1 MRIGVFGGSFNPPH
15 LMHLNIAKDLLR
27 LKYLDKVIFVP
38 TGNKYSKDDLI
49 DIKYRIEM
57 LKIMTISYD
66 DMIVSDYENQDRV
79 VYTYETL
86 DYFKKKYLGSEIY
99 FILGA
104 DNLKQI
110 SNWKNSEYILSNYKL
125 LVINRG
131 DDKIEVKDNVVVT
144 DILNNDICS
153 TFIRNNIDNNDII
166 KKYLD
171 KNVLEYIRKEKLYEG
186 CS

>member
-1 MRIGVFGGSFNPPH
+1 MI
-15 LMHLNIAKDLLR
+15 
-27 LKYLDKVIFVP
+27 
-38 TGNKYSKDDLI
+38 
-49 DIKYRIEM
+49 
-57 LKIMTISYD
+57 ISYD

-131 DDKIEVKDNVVVT
+131 DDKIEVKDNVIVM
-144 DILNNDICS
+144 DILNNDISS
-153 TFIRNNIDNNDII
+153 TFIRNNIDNDDII

-171 KNVLEYIRKEKLYEG
+171 KNVLEYIRKEKLYER

>member
-131 DDKIEVKDNVVVT
+131 NDKIEVKDNVVVT
-144 DILNNDICS
+144 DILNNDISS

>member
-27 LKYLDKVIFVP
+27 LNYLDKVIFVP

-144 DILNNDICS
+144 DILNNDISS
-153 TFIRNNIDNNDII
+153 TFIRNNIDNDDII

>member
-15 LMHLNIAKDLLR
+15 LMHLNIAKELLR

-38 TGNKYSKDDLI
+38 TGNKYNKDDLI

-57 LKIMTISYD
+57 IKIMTKNYD

-79 VYTYETL
+79 IYTYETL
-86 DYFKKKYLGSEIY
+86 DYFKKKYIDSDIY

-110 SNWKNSEYILSNYKL
+110 GTWKNSEYILSNYKL

-131 DDKIEVKDNVVVT
+131 NDKIEASDNIVVT
-144 DILNNDICS
+144 DVLNNDISS
-153 TFIRNNIDNNDII
+153 TFIRNNIDNDDII
-166 KKYLD
+166 KRYLD
-171 KNVLEYIRKEKLYEG
+171 KNVLEYIRKEKFYER

>member
-131 DDKIEVKDNVVVT
+131 NDKIEAKDNVVVT
-144 DILNNDICS
+144 DILNNDISS
-153 TFIRNNIDNNDII
+153 TFIRSNIDNDDII

>member
-57 LKIMTISYD
+57 LKIMIISYD

-131 DDKIEVKDNVVVT
+131 NDKIVVSDNIVVT
-144 DILNNDICS
+144 DILNNDISS
-153 TFIRNNIDNNDII
+153 TFIRNNIDNDDII

-171 KNVLEYIRKEKLYEG
+171 KNVLEYIRKEKLYER

>member
-15 LMHLNIAKDLLR
+15 LMHLNIAKELLR

-38 TGNKYSKDDLI
+38 TGNKYNKDDLI
-49 DIKYRIEM
+49 DIEYRIEM
-57 LKIMTISYD
+57 LKIMTKDYNDI
-66 DMIVSDYENQDRV
+66 IVSDYENKDRV
-79 VYTYETL
+79 IYTYETL
-86 DYFKKKYLGSEIY
+86 DYFKKKYIGSEIY

-110 SNWKNSEYILSNYKL
+110 GTWKNSEYILSNYKL

-131 DDKIEVKDNVVVT
+131 NDKIVAGDNIVIT
-144 DILNNDICS
+144 DVLNNDISS
-153 TFIRNNIDNNDII
+153 TFIRNNIDKDDII
-166 KKYLD
+166 KRYLD
-171 KNVLEYIRKEKLYEG
+171 KNVLEYIRKEKLYER

>member
-57 LKIMTISYD
+57 LKIMIISYD
-66 DMIVSDYENQDRV
+66 DMIVSDYENQDGV

-144 DILNNDICS
+144 DILNNDISS
-153 TFIRNNIDNNDII
+153 TFIRNNIDNDDII

>member
-131 DDKIEVKDNVVVT
+131 DDKVEAKDNIVVT
-144 DILNNDICS
+144 NILNNDISS
-153 TFIRNNIDNNDII
+153 TFIRNNIDNDDII

>member
-57 LKIMTISYD
+57 LKIMIISYD

-131 DDKIEVKDNVVVT
+131 DEKTKVKDNVIVT
-144 DILNNDICS
+144 DILNNDISS
-153 TFIRNNIDNNDII
+153 TFIRNNIDNDDII

-171 KNVLEYIRKEKLYEG
+171 KNVLEYIRKEKLYER

>member
-1 MRIGVFGGSFNPPH
+1 MKIGVFGGSFNPPH

-131 DDKIEVKDNVVVT
+131 NDKIEVKDNVVVM
-144 DILNNDICS
+144 DILNNDISS
-153 TFIRNNIDNNDII
+153 TFIRNNIDNDDII

>member
-27 LKYLDKVIFVP
+27 LKYLDKVIFVT

-131 DDKIEVKDNVVVT
+131 DDKIEVKDNVVVM
-144 DILNNDICS
+144 DILNNDISS
-153 TFIRNNIDNNDII
+153 TFIRNNIDNDDII

>member
-38 TGNKYSKDDLI
+38 TGNKYIKDDLI

-57 LKIMTISYD
+57 LKIMIISYD

-131 DDKIEVKDNVVVT
+131 DDKIEIKDNVVVT
-144 DILNNDICS
+144 DILNNDISS
-153 TFIRNNIDNNDII
+153 TFIRNNIDNDDII

>member
-15 LMHLNIAKDLLR
+15 LMHLNIARDLLR

-57 LKIMTISYD
+57 LKIMIIGYD

-131 DDKIEVKDNVVVT
+131 DDKIEVKDNVVVM
-144 DILNNDICS
+144 DILNNDISS
-153 TFIRNNIDNNDII
+153 TFIRNNIDNDDII

>member
-86 DYFKKKYLGSEIY
+86 DYFKNKYLGSEIY

-131 DDKIEVKDNVVVT
+131 DDKIEAKDNVVVT
-144 DILNNDICS
+144 DILNNDISS
-153 TFIRNNIDNNDII
+153 TFIRSNIDNDDII

>member
-57 LKIMTISYD
+57 LKIMIIRYD

-131 DDKIEVKDNVVVT
+131 DDKIEVKDNVVVM
-144 DILNNDICS
+144 DILSNDISS
-153 TFIRNNIDNNDII
+153 TFIRSNIDNDDII

-171 KNVLEYIRKEKLYEG
+171 KNVLEYIRKEKLYER

>member
-57 LKIMTISYD
+57 LKIMIISYD

-131 DDKIEVKDNVVVT
+131 DDKIEAKDNFVVT
-144 DILNNDICS
+144 DILNNDISS
-153 TFIRNNIDNNDII
+153 TFIRSNIDNDDII

>member
-57 LKIMTISYD
+57 LKIMIISYD

-131 DDKIEVKDNVVVT
+131 DDKIEEKDNVVVM
-144 DILNNDICS
+144 DILNNDISS
-153 TFIRNNIDNNDII
+153 TFIRNNIYNDDII

>member
-1 MRIGVFGGSFNPPH
+1 MKIGVFGGSFNPPH

-131 DDKIEVKDNVVVT
+131 NDKIEVKDNVVVT
-144 DILNNDICS
+144 DILNNDISS
-153 TFIRNNIDNNDII
+153 TFIRNNIDNDDII

>member
-131 DDKIEVKDNVVVT
+131 NDKIEVKDNVVVM
-144 DILNNDICS
+144 DILNNDISS
-153 TFIRNNIDNNDII
+153 TFIRSNIDNDDII

>member
-27 LKYLDKVIFVP
+27 LKCLDKVIFVP

-57 LKIMTISYD
+57 LKIMIISYD

-131 DDKIEVKDNVVVT
+131 DEKTEVKDNVIVM
-144 DILNNDICS
+144 DILNNDISS
-153 TFIRNNIDNNDII
+153 TFIRNNIDNDDII

>member
-131 DDKIEVKDNVVVT
+131 NDKIEVKDNVVVT
-144 DILNNDICS
+144 DILNNDISS
-153 TFIRNNIDNNDII
+153 TFIRNNIDNDDII

>member
-57 LKIMTISYD
+57 LKIMIISYD

-125 LVINRG
+125 LVIKRD

-144 DILNNDICS
+144 NILNNDISS
-153 TFIRNNIDNNDII
+153 TFIRSNIDNDDII

>member
-144 DILNNDICS
+144 DILNNDISS

-171 KNVLEYIRKEKLYEG
+171 KNVLEYIRKEKLYER

>member
-38 TGNKYSKDDLI
+38 TGNKYNKDDLI

-57 LKIMTISYD
+57 LKIMIISYD

-131 DDKIEVKDNVVVT
+131 DDKIEVKDNVIVM
-144 DILNNDICS
+144 DILNNDISS
-153 TFIRNNIDNNDII
+153 TFIRNYIDNNDII

>member
-57 LKIMTISYD
+57 LKIMIFCYD

-144 DILNNDICS
+144 DILNNDISS
-153 TFIRNNIDNNDII
+153 TFIRNNIDNDDII

>member
-1 MRIGVFGGSFNPPH
+1 MRIGIFGGSFNPPH
-15 LMHLNIAKDLLR
+15 LMHLYIAKELLR

-38 TGNKYSKDDLI
+38 TGNKYNKDDLI
-49 DIKYRIEM
+49 DIRYRIKM
-57 LKIMTISYD
+57 LKMMTKDYN
-66 DMIVSDYENQDRV
+66 DMIVSDYEDQDRV
-79 VYTYETL
+79 IYTYETL
-86 DYFKKKYLGSEIY
+86 DYFKKKYLGDEIY

-110 SNWKNSEYILSNYKL
+110 GTWKNSEYILSNYKL

-131 DDKIEVKDNVVVT
+131 KDKIVASDNIVVT
-144 DILNNDICS
+144 NILNSDISS
-153 TFIRNNIDNNDII
+153 TFIRNNINKNDII

>member
-144 DILNNDICS
+144 DILNNDISS

-171 KNVLEYIRKEKLYEG
+171 KNVLEYIRKEKLYEE

>member
-144 DILNNDICS
+144 DILNNDISS
-153 TFIRNNIDNNDII
+153 TFIRNNIDNDDII

>member
-144 DILNNDICS
+144 DILNNDISS
-153 TFIRNNIDNNDII
+153 TFIRNNIDNSDII

>member
-57 LKIMTISYD
+57 LKIMIISYD

-99 FILGA
+99 FILGT

-144 DILNNDICS
+144 DILNNDISS

>member
-57 LKIMTISYD
+57 FKIMIISYD

-131 DDKIEVKDNVVVT
+131 DDKIEVKDNVIVM
-144 DILNNDICS
+144 DILNNDISS
-153 TFIRNNIDNNDII
+153 TFIRNNIDNDDII

-171 KNVLEYIRKEKLYEG
+171 KNVLEYIRKEKLYER

>member
-38 TGNKYSKDDLI
+38 TGNKYIKDDLI

-57 LKIMTISYD
+57 LKIMIISYD

-144 DILNNDICS
+144 DILNNDISS
-153 TFIRNNIDNNDII
+153 TFIRNNIDNDDII

>member
-57 LKIMTISYD
+57 LKIITISYD

-131 DDKIEVKDNVVVT
+131 NDKIEVKDNVVVM
-144 DILNNDICS
+144 DILNNDISS
-153 TFIRNNIDNNDII
+153 TFIRNNIDNDDII

>member
-86 DYFKKKYLGSEIY
+86 DYFKKKYLCSEIY

-131 DDKIEVKDNVVVT
+131 NDKIEVKDNVVVM
-144 DILNNDICS
+144 DILNNDISS
-153 TFIRNNIDNNDII
+153 TFIRNNIDNDDII